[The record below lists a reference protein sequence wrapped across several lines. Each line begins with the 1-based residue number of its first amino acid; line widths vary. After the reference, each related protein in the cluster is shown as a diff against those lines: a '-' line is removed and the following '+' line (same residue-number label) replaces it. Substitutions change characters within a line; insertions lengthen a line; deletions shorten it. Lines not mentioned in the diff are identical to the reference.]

1 MKCFWGMIY
10 LSVLAFNVSYS
21 QVTQEWAQR
30 FTSDSIR
37 IETVNDMF
45 VDSQGNVYITGS
57 QRERP
62 FPFANEIQALTLK
75 YNAQGVLQ
83 WVQNYIA
90 PLNNGAFCRAVY
102 ADASGNVYVTGENA
116 IYSGGAN
123 EMLVI
128 KYSPSGTQL
137 WAGRFQYV
145 NNFYCGGF
153 DIITD
158 ADGNVYV
165 TGEYGNGGNNIFLV
179 KYTPGGLLAGQ
190 TFYNISS
197 EGGRKIGLDGAG
209 KVIVSG
215 YANVQDTAQFICL
228 KYEQNLDLVWVTRWS
243 NPQSNGGS
251 STSMNDMAID
261 INSNV
266 ILAGT
271 SNLDYATVKI
281 NPSGVIQWSKLFNS
295 ATGWDFCRGT
305 VTDNTGNIYVTGET
319 GTSGF
324 PFDSKFCT
332 IKYDQGGNQQWISY
346 YNGGGTPDGYTAVD
360 IAIDNNT
367 NLYVTGNIY
376 STSDIGTVKYNSSG
390 ILQWAISYSGTG
402 NNIDR
407 AVSVGVDADAK
418 VYVSGNSFDA
428 LSGNDI
434 AVVKYASSSI
444 GINNISG
451 EVPDGFSLSQNYP
464 NPFNPVTKIRFEIAA
479 GITGSQSN
487 VSLVIFDLSGKEI
500 EELYNGSLSPGK
512 YEADWNASGYSSGV
526 YFYKLSTADGFS
538 ETKKMLLTK

>member
-1 MKCFWGMIY
+1 
-10 LSVLAFNVSYS
+10 
-21 QVTQEWAQR
+21 
-30 FTSDSIR
+30 
-37 IETVNDMF
+37 
-45 VDSQGNVYITGS
+45 
-57 QRERP
+57 
-62 FPFANEIQALTLK
+62 
-75 YNAQGVLQ
+75 
-83 WVQNYIA
+83 
-90 PLNNGAFCRAVY
+90 
-102 ADASGNVYVTGENA
+102 
-116 IYSGGAN
+116 
-123 EMLVI
+123 
-128 KYSPSGTQL
+128 
-137 WAGRFQYV
+137 
-145 NNFYCGGF
+145 
-153 DIITD
+153 
-158 ADGNVYV
+158 
-165 TGEYGNGGNNIFLV
+165 
-179 KYTPGGLLAGQ
+179 
-190 TFYNISS
+190 
-197 EGGRKIGLDGAG
+197 
-209 KVIVSG
+209 
-215 YANVQDTAQFICL
+215 
-228 KYEQNLDLVWVTRWS
+228 
-243 NPQSNGGS
+243 
-251 STSMNDMAID
+251 
-261 INSNV
+261 
-266 ILAGT
+266 
-271 SNLDYATVKI
+271 
-281 NPSGVIQWSKLFNS
+281 
-295 ATGWDFCRGT
+295 
-305 VTDNTGNIYVTGET
+305 
-319 GTSGF
+319 
-324 PFDSKFCT
+324 
-332 IKYDQGGNQQWISY
+332 
-346 YNGGGTPDGYTAVD
+346 VD

-390 ILQWAISYSGTG
+390 ILQWAISYSGAG